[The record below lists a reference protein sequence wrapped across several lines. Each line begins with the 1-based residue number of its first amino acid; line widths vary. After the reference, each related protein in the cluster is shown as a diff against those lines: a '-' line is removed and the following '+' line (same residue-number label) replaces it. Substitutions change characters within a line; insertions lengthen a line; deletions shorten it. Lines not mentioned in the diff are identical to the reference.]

1 MLTRDDGDFIQ
12 RALELAERG
21 EGHTRPN
28 PPVGA
33 VIVRTGKIVG
43 EGWHKRC
50 GGDHAEVAA
59 IKDAA
64 SPLQGSTLYVTLEP
78 CSKPGCVGACTDAII
93 AAGIKKVVYL
103 VPDPNPKNRGKAKR
117 VLSRHG
123 IECVKVCRQTCEE
136 KAWDYCLGL
145 KPLVEWGSRMI
156 APFAKHVTTRLP
168 FVTVKLAMSLD
179 GKICDD
185 YGNAKWISSAR
196 SRRSVGWE
204 RARVDAIMVGAETVR
219 KDNPSLLSHNKRN
232 DDLVRVVVTR
242 SGKLPKNARIFTDG
256 APNETLVFK
265 IGEAYPPGEA
275 SCEAGAMRGASR
287 RFNKDGSLSAKS
299 GGTPLP
305 RCKDLRDVL
314 RQLGKAGVMHVLCEG
329 GLKLARSLADAGL
342 VDRWISITAP
352 IVIGSRHLKDA
363 TRLCHYEGGM
373 SDPDAGD
380 CEERYERC
388 SLA

>member
-1 MLTRDDGDFIQ
+1 MMLTRDDGDFIQ

-33 VIVRTGKIVG
+33 VIVKNGLIIG

-59 IKDAA
+59 IKNAA
-64 SPLQGSTLYVTLEP
+64 RRGKATKGATIYVTLEP
-78 CSKPGCVGACTDAII
+78 CSKPGRVGACTDAII
-93 AAGIKKVVYL
+93 AAGIKRVVYL

-123 IECVKVCRQTCEE
+123 IECIKVCSQTCEE

-156 APFAKHVTTRLP
+156 APFAKHVTTGLP

-185 YGNAKWISSAR
+185 WGNAKWISNAD
-196 SRRSVGWE
+196 SRKIAGWE

-219 KDNPSLLSHNKRN
+219 RDNPSLLSHNKRN
-232 DDLVRVVVTR
+232 DDLIRVIVTR
-242 SGKLPKNARIFTDG
+242 SGKLPKNAQIFTDG
-256 APNETLVFK
+256 APNKTIVFNTETQ
-265 IGEAYPPGEA
+265 GHG
-275 SCEAGAMRGASR
+275 
-287 RFNKDGSLSAKS
+287 DGIK
-299 GGTPLP
+299 G
-305 RCKDLRDVL
+305 VL
-314 RQLGKAGVMHVLCEG
+314 RELGKMGVMHVFCEG
-329 GLKLARSLADAGL
+329 GLNLARSLADAGL
-342 VDRWISITAP
+342 VDAWISFLAP
-352 IVIGSRHLKDA
+352 IVIGSKPLKNALRFHQYSGGGNGDDMES
-363 TRLCHYEGGM
+363 HYEL
-373 SDPDAGD
+373 PRWWP
-380 CEERYERC
+380 CHR
-388 SLA
+388 